1 MTNNIKS
8 VIDSFSKWLDTD
20 AGILLLSTLYV
31 LLMVYI
37 SLMNFC

>member
-8 VIDSFSKWLDTD
+8 DIDSFSKSLDTD
-20 AGILLLSTLYV
+20 ADILLLSTLYV